1 MAEVTSWL
9 KLAYIVAAVWVV
21 ALVVLFRRPTCK

>member
-21 ALVVLFRRPTCK
+21 ALVVLFRRRR

>member
-1 MAEVTSWL
+1 VATLTAWA

-21 ALVVLFRRPTCK
+21 ALVVLFRRRR